1 MANLYAFGFEG
12 GVVPAGVTRT
22 RGAMRPTV
30 GRRVTDQL
38 TKWGLVASSTVQEQA
53 EVSLALGSALS
64 KIGGSY
70 YFRADN
76 ISYVTPLVLVDFGA
90 VTISLT
96 SATNLRVNDGTSDT
110 DYTVTAVTTGWNLLQ
125 FNIDLAAT
133 TNAITTN
140 FNLEGVQS
148 ITMGAAI
155 TGTDTALIL
164 RSIKGYNSTLE
175 DIRIETAVANGAC
188 PTSIEC
194 LKSTVQGA
202 FKNQWQVNGTPSG
215 ASTGLNIRG
224 LCYCHSTNLFY
235 AINEAGAIYK
245 INPLTLTS
253 TLILTVD
260 SAYGHCAMV
269 YHQAL
274 NRIYFIGTVT
284 DSDLAYL
291 DPVSETV
298 TYADATV
305 YYTYSTHASGA
316 YYEPLSGNAYIVT
329 MTNASNTTDSV
340 AVHKIDVSGA
350 YTSYVHSG
358 THNPRA
364 PLTRHFNVCYSR
376 TEDAILFPMFSSKV
390 IGRCT
395 QALVFTVSNSDGAN
409 TITDINDAGGYW
421 GSFFLVASDDGTSRV
436 RTYNAGVVARY
447 QASVATNAG
456 ITGKGLVYHPYLG
469 VLLYQITGA
478 VGDLYQCVK
487 GNANFVK
494 VATNALPANAS
505 VYLLN
510 QINPITGGL
519 LYIYNNAL
527 SECHLL
533 TNLNVSSLQIKDDK
547 YIQSATNNNEMN
559 LLPSAVIPNNVAI
572 LKMNACMKNAFG
584 TGSVSLAGATRTVVG
599 AGADYCGSV
608 DALPVP
614 EVLYDFR
621 EAVTTTANGWAN
633 QGSGGGTLSSTL
645 LIKLNSAF
653 LGIEGGRNYVE
664 FSQAA
669 FSAPN
674 PANSVGTG
682 DFCLVL
688 AGEVFR
694 DNYTDTVA
702 HSWTLGTDVLWFN
715 RFGGSLKIRLGGNLI
730 CTVSLQIGYN
740 VIKIGRLSGVFY
752 VLINSAQ
759 VYTQTFADSITFSGT
774 ILSTAGTTGGFMHI
788 SAIMFSSYYPTDP
801 NPIAG
806 LNRREIVVTKTA

>member
-12 GVVPAGVTRT
+12 GVVPAGVTLT
-22 RGAMRPTV
+22 TGVMRPTV

-53 EVSLALGSALS
+53 EISLALGSALS

-76 ISYVTPLVLVDFGA
+76 IDYTTPLVLVDFGA

-96 SATNLRVNDGTSDT
+96 SSTNLRVNDGTSDT

-125 FNIDLAAT
+125 FNIDLDAT

-140 FNLEGVQS
+140 FNLIGVQT

-155 TGTDTALIL
+155 GGTDTALIL
-164 RSIKGYNSTLE
+164 RANKGFNSTLE
-175 DIRIETAVANGAC
+175 DIRIEDAVANGAC

-202 FKNQWQVNGTPSG
+202 FKNQWSVNGTPSG

-235 AINEAGAIYK
+235 AINSVGGIYK
-245 INPLTLTS
+245 INPLTMTP
-253 TLILTVD
+253 TLITTVD

-291 DPVSETV
+291 DPVGETV

-305 YYTYSTHASGA
+305 YYAYNTHASGA
-316 YYEPLSGNAYIVT
+316 YYEPLTGNAYIVT

-340 AVHKIDVSGA
+340 AVHKIDSSGA
-350 YTSYVHSG
+350 YTSYVNSG
-358 THNPRA
+358 TYNPRA
-364 PLTRHFNVCYSR
+364 PLTRHFNVCYSK
-376 TEDAILFPMFSSKV
+376 TEDAILFPMFSDKV

-395 QALVFTVSNSDGAN
+395 QALSFSVSNTDGAN
-409 TITDINDAGGYW
+409 TLTDINDAGGYW
-421 GSFFLVASDDGTSRV
+421 GSFFLVASDDATSRV
-436 RTYNAGVVARY
+436 RTYNSGSVARY
-447 QASVATNAG
+447 QTSVATNAG

-469 VLLYQITGA
+469 VLLFPNDTTS
-478 VGDLYQCVK
+478 GDLYQCVK

-494 VATNALPANAS
+494 VATSALPAQTAT
-505 VYLLN
+505 YLLN

-519 LYIYNNAL
+519 FYINNNQL

-533 TNLNVSSLQIKDDK
+533 TDLNVSSLQIKDDK

-584 TGSVSLAGATRTVVG
+584 QGSVSLAGATKTVVG
-599 AGADYCGSV
+599 AGADYCGSA
-608 DALPVP
+608 DALPIP
-614 EVLYDFR
+614 EVLYDFM
-621 EAVTTTANGWAN
+621 ESSTTTANGWVN
-633 QGSGGGTLSSTL
+633 QGSGGGSMTSSDAIVLSSTL
-645 LIKLNSAF
+645 SGIYGGRPYLNISTNTLSIPINGVVSLAGDFCIAMSGVCKSDTFNDSLGLSFGASAFLITRASGICRIRLNSASLITF
-653 LGIEGGRNYVE
+653 AMPLGDLSLAINRSGSNLSILCNGVSVY
-664 FSQAA
+664 
-669 FSAPN
+669 SAT
-674 PANSVGTG
+674 NS
-682 DFCLVL
+682 
-688 AGEVFR
+688 
-694 DNYTDTVA
+694 DTI
-702 HSWTLGTDVLWFN
+702 TLGGFITMT
-715 RFGGSLKIRLGGNLI
+715 GGSVFLAHIYSLLI
-730 CTVSLQIGYN
+730 YKTVYI
-740 VIKIGRLSGVFY
+740 
-752 VLINSAQ
+752 A
-759 VYTQTFADSITFSGT
+759 
-774 ILSTAGTTGGFMHI
+774 
-788 SAIMFSSYYPTDP
+788 DP

>member
-1 MANLYAFGFEG
+1 MANLFAFGFEG
-12 GVVPAGVTRT
+12 GVVPTGVTLT

-76 ISYVTPLVLVDFGA
+76 ISYSTPLVLVDFGA

-96 SATNLRVNDGTSDT
+96 SSTNLRVFDGTGNT
-110 DYTVTAVTTGWNLLQ
+110 DYTVTAVTNAWNLLQ

-140 FNLEGVQS
+140 FNLAGVQT

-175 DIRIETAVANGAC
+175 DIRIETTVANGAC

-194 LKSTVQGA
+194 LKSSMQGA
-202 FKNQWQVNGTPSG
+202 FKNQWVINGTPSG
-215 ASTGLNIRG
+215 SSTGLNLRG

-245 INPLTLTS
+245 INPLTMTP
-253 TLILTVD
+253 TLITTVN

-269 YHQAL
+269 FHQAL
-274 NRIYFIGTVT
+274 NRIYFVGNANV
-284 DSDLAYL
+284 AYL
-291 DPVSETV
+291 DVVGETV
-298 TYADATV
+298 TYSAQTV
-305 YYTYSTHASGA
+305 YYAYNTHASGA
-316 YYEPLSGNAYIVT
+316 YYEPLTGNAYIVT
-329 MTNASNTTDSV
+329 MKNATSTDSV
-340 AVHKIDVSGA
+340 AVHKINVSGTYSSYISTGV
-350 YTSYVHSG
+350 YT
-358 THNPRA
+358 PAA
-364 PLTRHFNVCYSR
+364 PMTRHFNVCYSK
-376 TEDAILFPMFSSKV
+376 TEDAILFPMFSSRV

-395 QALVFTVSNSDGAN
+395 QALSFSVSNTDGAA
-409 TITDINDAGGYW
+409 TLTDINDAGGYW
-421 GSFFLVASDDGTSRV
+421 GSFFLVASDDATSRV
-436 RTYNAGVVARY
+436 RTYNSGTVARY

-505 VYLLN
+505 VYLFN

-519 LYIYNNAL
+519 LYIYNNQL

-533 TNLNVSSLQIKDDK
+533 TDLNVSSLQIKDDK

-559 LLPSAVIPNNVAI
+559 LLPSAVIPNGTAI

-584 TGSVSLAGATRTVVG
+584 QGSVSLAGATKTVVG

-608 DALPVP
+608 DALPIP

-621 EAVTTTANGWAN
+621 EATTTVANGWAN
-633 QGSGGGTLSSTL
+633 QGSGGGSLTTSNTIVLASSAS
-645 LIKLNSAF
+645 NM
-653 LGIEGGRNYVE
+653 EGGRPYLQFVQYTNS
-664 FSQAA
+664 FSN
-669 FSAPN
+669 PN
-674 PANSVGTG
+674 PVNGTG
-682 DFCLVL
+682 DFALIMC
-688 AGEVFR
+688 GEVFI
-694 DNYTDTVA
+694 DSYQDTEA
-702 HSWTLGTDVLWFN
+702 YGWSLGTSALWFTRISN
-715 RFGGSLKIRLGGNLI
+715 QLKVRLGGSLV
-730 CTVSLQIGYN
+730 CTVSLGTGYN
-740 VIKIGRLSGVFY
+740 VIKIGRQSGVFTVY
-752 VLINSAQ
+752 INNILM
-759 VYTQTFADSITFSGT
+759 YTQAFSSSITMTGT
-774 ILSTAGTTGGFMHI
+774 IYSGGTTSGGTFIRI
-788 SAIMFSSYYPTDP
+788 SALVYSGSSYIADP

-806 LNRREIVVTKTA
+806 LNRREIVVVKTA